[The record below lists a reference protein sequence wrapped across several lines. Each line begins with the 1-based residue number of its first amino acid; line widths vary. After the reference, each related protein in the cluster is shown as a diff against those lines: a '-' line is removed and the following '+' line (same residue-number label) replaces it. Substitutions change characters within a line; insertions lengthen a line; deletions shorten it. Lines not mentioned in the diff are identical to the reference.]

1 MLAALL
7 SLAALIR
14 LVQLGLYK
22 SWSATSTAIT
32 AVFLATAGPS
42 IASKAAGQQLMY
54 YTALGEPVT
63 VNGALYERI
72 STITDGLLLLVVAF
86 EVLHMIR
93 RAGRNPVG
101 NMPVAVA
108 FCAITG
114 TMLVG
119 TLFHSEGNIS
129 RGFLLVSTLTL
140 MLLLRTHSIR
150 GVAVAGLLISMTIL
164 FSSSVFG
171 LFGGHSAI
179 TTCRADKCGFTGVL
193 FSGVMSHENSLGLL
207 LVLLLPLLSLVHDR
221 LLRFFGITAVST
233 LILASGSR
241 TSLLALLAVL
251 TVWKVSTV
259 GFGQWSKEHPLA
271 LQRASLLIP
280 VGCFGAATYLVLA
293 SSDDPSAFT
302 GRAQLWNLAL
312 GAIWDD
318 PAFGKGLYGWAE
330 IRQTTGAFGAA
341 AGYSPHN
348 QLLDVALQGGV
359 LAGIAFII
367 LTFVWVK
374 YAWYGSMPAA
384 LFITAVAVA
393 GISERPLA
401 LGVPDW
407 SSVALVAGVVLLTAK
422 PSPARISSLSQE
434 LANPNRLKAISNAD

>member
-1 MLAALL
+1 
-7 SLAALIR
+7 
-14 LVQLGLYK
+14 
-22 SWSATSTAIT
+22 
-32 AVFLATAGPS
+32 
-42 IASKAAGQQLMY
+42 
-54 YTALGEPVT
+54 
-63 VNGALYERI
+63 
-72 STITDGLLLLVVAF
+72 
-86 EVLHMIR
+86 
-93 RAGRNPVG
+93 
-101 NMPVAVA
+101 
-108 FCAITG
+108 
-114 TMLVG
+114 
-119 TLFHSEGNIS
+119 
-129 RGFLLVSTLTL
+129 
-140 MLLLRTHSIR
+140 
-150 GVAVAGLLISMTIL
+150 MTIL

-171 LFGGHSAI
+171 LIGGHGAI

-207 LVLLLPLLSLVHDR
+207 LVLLLPLLSLIHDR
-221 LLRFFGITAVST
+221 LLGFYGITAVST

-251 TVWKVSTV
+251 AVWKMSTV
-259 GFGQWSKEHPLA
+259 GFGQWSKEHPFA

-374 YAWYGSMPAA
+374 YAWYGSLPAA

-422 PSPARISSLSQE
+422 PSKARISPLSQE
-434 LANPNRLKAISNAD
+434 SGNPNRLKAIF